1 MDFHSPHTIEAQRLA
16 PLVSAP
22 PGRPKRPPQG
32 RHFDVSSVVGTPE
45 RGPYRSPYPSFP
57 PACEGVPV
65 FIVKFKD
72 RRGRDAR
79 TARRFHVT
87 DADLARARVWAGL
100 RLGWTIRLQLP
111 DGRVFGN

>member
-1 MDFHSPHTIEAQRLA
+1 
-16 PLVSAP
+16 
-22 PGRPKRPPQG
+22 
-32 RHFDVSSVVGTPE
+32 
-45 RGPYRSPYPSFP
+45 
-57 PACEGVPV
+57 V

-87 DADLARARVWAGL
+87 DADLARALVWAGL
-100 RLGWTIRLQLP
+100 RLGWKIQLQLP